1 MGRGGMGFEVA
12 QGGQL
17 DSGGFG
23 GGLHVASKAD
33 RPADGR
39 NDLLADCPR
48 MNRSDSEFMGCR
60 LALET
65 PGQGSSVRSD

>member
-12 QGGQL
+12 QGGHL

-23 GGLHVASKAD
+23 GGLHVAGKAD

-39 NDLLADCPR
+39 NDLLAGWPP
-48 MNRSDSEFMGCR
+48 NE
-60 LALET
+60 
-65 PGQGSSVRSD
+65 PQ